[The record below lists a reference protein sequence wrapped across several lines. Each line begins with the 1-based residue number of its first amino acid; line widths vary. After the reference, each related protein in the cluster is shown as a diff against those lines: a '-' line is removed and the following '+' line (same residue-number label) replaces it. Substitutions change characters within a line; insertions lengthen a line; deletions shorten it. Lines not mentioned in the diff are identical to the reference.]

1 MTVHL
6 TLLSPLCQY
15 TKQVYMTSSHT
26 FYPIILILYVNQ
38 IVTSEIIT

>member
-6 TLLSPLCQY
+6 TLLSLLCQY
-15 TKQVYMTSSHT
+15 TKQLIHT
-26 FYPIILILYVNQ
+26 FYPIILILYVDQ